1 MPGAMP
7 APSDRRPCSRS
18 SAFRQA
24 AIFVCTLL
32 IASGALELH
41 NLANHHRAIE
51 VGGLFDPAA
60 SHPRVPHH
68 FDRSE
73 ERREPACATCAL
85 QAQGRAVRPDPA
97 EALAPAGFL
106 HFEPPAEAQPALVAY
121 PSSAS
126 PRGPPTA

>member
-7 APSDRRPCSRS
+7 APSDRRPRARS

-24 AIFVCTLL
+24 AIFLCTLL

-51 VGGLFDPAA
+51 VGGLFDPAG
-60 SHPRVPHH
+60 
-68 FDRSE
+68 
-73 ERREPACATCAL
+73 
-85 QAQGRAVRPDPA
+85 AQ
-97 EALAPAGFL
+97 
-106 HFEPPAEAQPALVAY
+106 QALVAY